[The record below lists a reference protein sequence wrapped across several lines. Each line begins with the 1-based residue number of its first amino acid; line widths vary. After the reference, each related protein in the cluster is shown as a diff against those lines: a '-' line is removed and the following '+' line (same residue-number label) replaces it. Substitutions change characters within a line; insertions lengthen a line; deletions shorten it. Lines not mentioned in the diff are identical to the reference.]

1 MKSFFTFLFLVAAT
15 VSFAQKDS
23 SFLLVRTY
31 SGDIAAVAI
40 DNLDNLYVVSST
52 GQLKKFNSRGDSVGV
67 FNGLRAYGKLQTVD
81 VTNPLRL
88 LLFYKDFS
96 TVVIL
101 DRLLASR
108 ASIDLRRHNV
118 LQPAAVGLSYD
129 NNIWVFDQYDN
140 KLKKLDE
147 SGNLLLETPD
157 FRQLFASSVTPQKII
172 SDNGLVYL
180 ADSAQGLFVFDH
192 YGTYKRT
199 IPLKN
204 GGDLDVWSGKVVRL
218 SDGAVRVYNPDLFTE
233 QARRLPPSF
242 TPYLHSFTT
251 GNKLV
256 TYSQDSLRIYR
267 FAD

>member
-15 VSFAQKDS
+15 VSLAQKDS

-31 SGDIAAVAI
+31 NGDIAAVAI

-52 GQLKKFNSRGDSVGV
+52 GQLKKFNGRGDSVGV
-67 FNGLRAYGKLQTVD
+67 FNGIRAYGKLQTVD

-101 DRLLASR
+101 DRLLSSR
-108 ASIDLRRHNV
+108 TSIDLRRHNV

-147 SGNLLLETPD
+147 NGNLLLETPD
-157 FRQLFASSVTPQKII
+157 FRQLFGSSVTPQKII

-199 IPLKN
+199 IPVKN
-204 GGDLDVWSGKVVRL
+204 GGYLDVWSGNVIRL

-233 QARRLPPSF
+233 QIRRFPPSF